1 MKFNPQ
7 NYIKEIFYLLG
18 DNTKGLP
25 IITFLFL
32 VATILEIFSI
42 GIIYPYINI
51 ILDYNDF
58 TNKYSQY
65 VDFSSV
71 SKEQVIIV
79 ISAVLL
85 ISFLAKTI
93 LSIYVKKKIFT
104 YSHKVSSDLRIKLL
118 NSFQSFSYLRY
129 LNKNSAEYIHSINNL
144 SHEFQSNIKSILFIL
159 SEVVIVIAI
168 AILLGLNNL
177 TMLLVSFFIFS
188 LFGLSFDL
196 LFGKKLTKYGK
207 EDNYHS
213 SGLIKTILESVNG
226 FKIIKI
232 YNLKNFF
239 LKKLIFH
246 QTNFVKV
253 RINLEIIKIVPKYIV
268 ELIIITIVILS
279 SLYFLVMLNVETTD
293 YLSILGLFAFASIRL
308 IPSLNIIISQFA
320 NLRKTRHATSLLYK
334 DTILENENKNEI
346 IVKKNNKENI
356 SEFNNLRIENVS
368 FKYNQNENYII
379 KNLNFNINKG
389 DKIGIH
395 GDSGAGKSTLIDIIL
410 GLLSPS
416 NGQLYINDMNLNSV
430 KKQWQSMISFTPQDI
445 YLIDDTLVRNIALGL
460 KDDEI
465 DFNKIEKSIEKAKL
479 NELVEQRENN
489 SKMHIGE
496 KGLKISGGQKQ
507 RIALA
512 RLFYFDSEVVIL
524 DEATSA
530 LDNETEDLLMND
542 IYELLNDKTLIII
555 SHKKKNLIKC
565 NRIIKI
571 EKNNIIEEKNNDN

>member
-1 MKFNPQ
+1 MKSKSNS
-7 NYIKEIFYLLG
+7 YIREIFYLLG
-18 DNTKGLP
+18 DNKKGLP

-51 ILDYNDF
+51 ILDYSDF
-58 TNKYSQY
+58 TNKYSPY
-65 VDFSSV
+65 VNFSSF
-71 SKEQVIIV
+71 SKEQVIII

-85 ISFLAKTI
+85 LSFLAKSI
-93 LSIYVKKKIFT
+93 LSIYVKKIIFT
-104 YSHKVSSDLRIKLL
+104 YSHKVSSDLRIRLL

-144 SHEFQSNIKSILFIL
+144 SQAFQSNVKSILFIL
-159 SEVVIVIAI
+159 SEVVIIISI
-168 AILLGLNNL
+168 AILLGFNSL
-177 TMLLVSFFIFS
+177 TLLLVSFFIFS
-188 LFGLSFDL
+188 LFGLSFDF
-196 LFGKKLTKYGK
+196 LFGKKLTRYGK

-232 YNLKNFF
+232 YNLKDFF

-253 RINLEIIKIVPKYIV
+253 RINLEVIKIIPKYIV

-279 SLYFLVMLNVETTD
+279 SLYFLVILNVETTD

-334 DTILENENKNEI
+334 DTILENENKNETSI
-346 IVKKNNKENI
+346 RNINEENI
-356 SEFNNLRIENVS
+356 IKFNNLRIENLS

-379 KNLNFNINKG
+379 KNLSLNINKG

-395 GDSGAGKSTLIDIIL
+395 GDSGVGKSTLIDIIL

-416 NGQLYINDMNLNSV
+416 NGQIFINDMDLNNV

-445 YLIDDTLVRNIALGL
+445 YLIDDTLVRNIAIGV
-460 KDDEI
+460 KDDDI
-465 DFNKIEKSIEKAKL
+465 DFSKIKKSVEKAKL

-489 SKMHIGE
+489 SQMRIGE

-507 RIALA
+507 RVALA

-524 DEATSA
+524 DEATTA
-530 LDNETEDLLMND
+530 LDNKTEDLLMSD
-542 IYELLNDKTLIII
+542 IYDLLNDKTLIII
-555 SHKKKNLIKC
+555 SHKRKNLVKC

-571 EKNNIIEEKNNDN
+571 EKNNIIEERKNDN